1 LIRDHAFID
10 RRSLALHRLAVDK
23 IRKDPSLFAIVQ
35 ANLTRWRTI
44 IDPRSLSYLDR
55 WQALVDEGM
64 DRCLA
69 VAIED
74 SEFGRNMRQS
84 TPFAGIL
91 SNKERFEFFREYG
104 RHEAN

>member
-1 LIRDHAFID
+1 MVRDHAFID

-64 DRCLA
+64 ERCLT
-69 VAIED
+69 VALED
-74 SEFGRNMRQS
+74 SEFGRDMRQS

-91 SNKERFEFFREYG
+91 TNEERLRFFREYS
-104 RHEAN
+104 RDEK